1 MVINSDNLHTEVYD
15 VTQFWLSMKT
25 TNNNNKHFYVVFVF
39 QKFYILQKTCIL
51 MFTKK
56 TLCLSVSI

>member
-25 TNNNNKHFYVVFVF
+25 TNNNNKHVYVVFVF
-39 QKFYILQKTCIL
+39 QKFYILQKNLHINVYEES
-51 MFTKK
+51 
-56 TLCLSVSI
+56 TLSIS

>member
-39 QKFYILQKTCIL
+39 QKFYILQKNLHINVYEES
-51 MFTKK
+51 
-56 TLCLSVSI
+56 TLSIS